1 MNLNIRAAV
10 LKMKS
15 EGVRSRFGT
24 NSHPGK
30 SNMIIQYP
38 LTLMSFPR
46 SRSIFLWSRREWP
59 KCSLVLASR
68 FPAVSSL
75 RRSRPC
81 PRGNYGIRRVKMRM
95 EHYIFGKIIPEA
107 IEYTRDLF
115 SKFTC
120 WPRRRFA
127 IRWAS
132 ERRRIFRWRFPT
144 WPPSCSTPFAAT
156 SPTPSRPPSVAR
168 FLVYPRTWIR
178 SGPLGVDSEGVDGNG
193 WLW

>member
-46 SRSIFLWSRREWP
+46 SRSIFLWSRLEWP

-95 EHYIFGKIIPEA
+95 EHYIFGKIIHGSNRVYAGSFFEIHLLAEA
-107 IEYTRDLF
+107 AF
-115 SKFTC
+115 C
-120 WPRRRFA
+120 
-127 IRWAS
+127 
-132 ERRRIFRWRFPT
+132 
-144 WPPSCSTPFAAT
+144 
-156 SPTPSRPPSVAR
+156 
-168 FLVYPRTWIR
+168 
-178 SGPLGVDSEGVDGNG
+178 DSMSF
-193 WLW
+193 